1 LSSAIADYLH
11 QAHTNLELELVGEH
25 VLGEREASRQVSLEG
40 GSLVDDGEQL
50 AIDSLLVS
58 LAVISEGL
66 LLLLVLLGQEIS
78 LGLLLLGLLLLGE
91 VGIVNVLGNLNRGN
105 INVGRGGNDVSL
117 VDALQRNTVN
127 LVGS

>member
-1 LSSAIADYLH
+1 
-11 QAHTNLELELVGEH
+11 VGEH